1 MAEQNCIPHRLSLNE
16 RKELTVTA
24 VAEVVSFDEETVV
37 LRTNL
42 GTLFVQGR
50 ELQLKELS
58 PEGGQVRVTGSISSL
73 VYQEPKSTGGFF
85 RRLLG

>member
-37 LRTNL
+37 LRTDL

-73 VYQEPKSTGGFF
+73 VYQEPKPTGGFF

>member
-1 MAEQNCIPHRLSLNE
+1 MAEQNSMPHRLSLNE